1 VFVLSS
7 TNNLAAGLPT
17 FVYLKR
23 AGKHQFWL
31 AASGRGSSLH

>member
-1 VFVLSS
+1 MEVASVFVLSS

-23 AGKHQFWL
+23 AGKHQF
-31 AASGRGSSLH
+31 